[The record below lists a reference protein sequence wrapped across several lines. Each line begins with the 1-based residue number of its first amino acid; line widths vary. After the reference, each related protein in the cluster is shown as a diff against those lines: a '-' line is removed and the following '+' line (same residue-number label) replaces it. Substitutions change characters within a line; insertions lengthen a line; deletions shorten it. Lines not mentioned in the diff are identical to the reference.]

1 MCDKHGTRYN
11 VDGWMGEPEDVVVSD
26 VSQSQKVK
34 CHVAPLAW
42 ESRRSQIHRDRGGGG
57 SKHSKQRVELK
68 GSRGQEAALK
78 RGRST
83 EGRKEQAHVPGCQS
97 WDLLGTQ

>member
-42 ESRRSQIHRDRGGGG
+42 ESRRSQIHRDRGGG
-57 SKHSKQRVELK
+57 
-68 GSRGQEAALK
+68 RGHGT
-78 RGRST
+78 RRS
-83 EGRKEQAHVPGCQS
+83 
-97 WDLLGTQ
+97 LGTEFQLIKTKMSGDGWR